1 MPATKKHCICSLVC
15 VSVGEACS
23 GGAQEQG
30 VERRGDSVRS
40 PNRFYVP
47 PPIPHLQPPPP
58 RPLRNTPL
66 SQLIPHVPI
75 PPPPAILPH
84 ATMKVPQPDETPPRD
99 SGRFE
104 WGWGWIQK
112 WKRKKELKKEK
123 LMSPTHYSQKKR
135 MFLLRF
141 KWEEKEKNQIDKWQ
155 WVLVF
160 VNTSFFVIY
169 STIQAAK
176 VLIAVC
182 HFIYKFPL
190 LAYIWM

>member
-1 MPATKKHCICSLVC
+1 MCSLVC
-15 VSVGEACS
+15 VFF
-23 GGAQEQG
+23 
-30 VERRGDSVRS
+30 RRGMLRRCAGTRS
-40 PNRFYVP
+40 WEKRWQREKPQQVLHPTSNPPLPNTNTP
-47 PPIPHLQPPPP
+47 T
-58 RPLRNTPL
+58 LRNTPL
-66 SQLIPHVPI
+66 SQLIPHVPTS
-75 PPPPAILPH
+75 PPPAILPH

-112 WKRKKELKKEK
+112 WKRKKELKKRK
-123 LMSPTHYSQKKR
+123 INVSHPLFPKKENVFAPFQMR
-135 MFLLRF
+135 R
-141 KWEEKEKNQIDKWQ
+141 KEKNLIDKWQ